1 MKPKSILFDAAFD
14 RKFKKYIVGLSD
26 SRRERFKQKMKL
38 FKEDIFA
45 PGLKTHKLK
54 GNLSDYHSSSKVILR
69 DWSLRYSMPGVSTL
83 SRLAPMTFVIKH
95 PSNFISTIILS
106 PTHQAVLS

>member
-26 SRRERFKQKMKL
+26 SQRERFKQKMKL

-54 GNLSDYHSSSKVILR
+54 GNLSDYYAISISYSERLVFKIL
-69 DWSLRYSMPGVSTL
+69 DDGSVYLIEIGPHDICY
-83 SRLAPMTFVIKH
+83 
-95 PSNFISTIILS
+95 
-106 PTHQAVLS
+106 

>member
-26 SRRERFKQKMKL
+26 PQRERFKQKMKL

-54 GNLSDYHSSSKVILR
+54 GNLSDYFAISISYSERLVFKILE
-69 DWSLRYSMPGVSTL
+69 DGSVYLIEIGPHDICY
-83 SRLAPMTFVIKH
+83 
-95 PSNFISTIILS
+95 
-106 PTHQAVLS
+106 

>member
-14 RKFKKYIVGLSD
+14 RKFKKHIVGLSD
-26 SRRERFKQKMKL
+26 SQRERFRQKMKL

-54 GNLSDYHSSSKVILR
+54 GNLSDYHSISISYSERLVFKIL
-69 DWSLRYSMPGVSTL
+69 DDGSVYLIEIGPHDICY
-83 SRLAPMTFVIKH
+83 
-95 PSNFISTIILS
+95 
-106 PTHQAVLS
+106 